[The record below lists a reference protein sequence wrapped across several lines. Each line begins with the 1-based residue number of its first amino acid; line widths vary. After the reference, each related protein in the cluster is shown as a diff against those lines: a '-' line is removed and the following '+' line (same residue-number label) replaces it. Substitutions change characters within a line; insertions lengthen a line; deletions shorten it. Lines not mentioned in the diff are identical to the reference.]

1 MILFFRIDFS
11 QKSGRK
17 NWLKS
22 KVVASVTSAGI
33 YLCILSRLQN
43 FDDILM
49 YHSFVM
55 CIDVLLDEAVKMTQL
70 PKGDMWSIHKFGG
83 TCVGTSDR
91 IRNVAEIIVKDESEG
106 KLVVVSAMSK
116 VTDMMYDL
124 IHKAQSRDDSY
135 VTALDAVLE
144 KHQQTALDLL
154 GGDDLSKFLSQL
166 HDDINNLKA
175 MLRAIYIGIF
185 LFSESHEN
193 SLSVLYSGENF
204 LHLLIVQ
211 LDT

>member
-1 MILFFRIDFS
+1 
-11 QKSGRK
+11 
-17 NWLKS
+17 
-22 KVVASVTSAGI
+22 
-33 YLCILSRLQN
+33 
-43 FDDILM
+43 M

-185 LFSESHEN
+185 LLSESHEN
-193 SLSVLYSGENF
+193 NLSVLYSGENF